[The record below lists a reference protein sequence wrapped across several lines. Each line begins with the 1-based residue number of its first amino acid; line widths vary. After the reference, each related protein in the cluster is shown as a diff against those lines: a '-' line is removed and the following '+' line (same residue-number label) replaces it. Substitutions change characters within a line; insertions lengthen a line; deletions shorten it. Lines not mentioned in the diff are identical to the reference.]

1 MLTKDNAP
9 EFSETQL
16 KYMNREVIDL
26 LDVWDM
32 EPSNPE
38 YDNYVEM
45 AEKRI
50 IEKNSPENLAKLNR
64 QREKSNNGYRRAKV
78 RR

>member
-16 KYMNREVIDL
+16 KYMNREVTDL
-26 LDVWDM
+26 LDVWDI
-32 EPSNPE
+32 EPANPE

>member
-1 MLTKDNAP
+1 MLTKDNTTG
-9 EFSETQL
+9 FTETQL

-26 LDVWDM
+26 LDVWDI
-32 EPSNPE
+32 EPANPE

-64 QREKSNNGYRRAKV
+64 QREKSSNEEIP
-78 RR
+78 